1 MLKHGGA
8 DSIRRSLKIKTV
20 PAVAYPSSQH
30 LFSWLSDYQP
40 ELPLGKMV
48 GAHRPGLWS
57 ARQHDSL
64 FTAIYRTW
72 EQMSDEKGGDW

>member
-48 GAHRPGLWS
+48 GAHRPGL
-57 ARQHDSL
+57 
-64 FTAIYRTW
+64 
-72 EQMSDEKGGDW
+72 